1 MLLCVLESRLRL
13 CGGFIPGIQVSLQ
26 VRNECARSLDLF
38 RRDADTFRNMELTF
52 YQYDSG
58 SCLVSLNGEK
68 RLFVC
73 RDSVVAIV
81 ENVNTLLM
89 D

>member
-1 MLLCVLESRLRL
+1 MVYLIDAAICDSLTPTRGAEI
-13 CGGFIPGIQVSLQ
+13 GFV
-26 VRNECARSLDLF
+26 F

-68 RLFVC
+68 RLFVG